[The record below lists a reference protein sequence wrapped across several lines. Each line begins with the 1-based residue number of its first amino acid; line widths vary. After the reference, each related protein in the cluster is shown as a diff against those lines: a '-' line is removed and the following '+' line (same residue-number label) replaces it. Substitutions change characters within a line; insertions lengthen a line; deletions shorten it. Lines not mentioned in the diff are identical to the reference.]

1 MLLTLFEVSPFQ
13 KASHK
18 SPQIIPSSLPAFSR
32 GKPGLDWLDM
42 WMNETFCVCW
52 KNEKEDIYL
61 QHVYPLSCFSLS
73 NQHCQSILLCAA
85 LLLSPHFMSGDARG
99 HLCDGGRQKCVGRQ
113 KAICSEKEDQ
123 AQDFMCDILKHSD
136 VLQGWRVQLQ
146 TVATEAQFIAM
157 RWINL
162 VLKMSGE
169 MSAYY
174 EALTFLQ
181 LKSHLRNLV
190 TCWKRNSLT
199 ENSDCP
205 SILTVQP
212 FGFHNK

>member
-1 MLLTLFEVSPFQ
+1 MLLTVFEVSPFQ
-13 KASHK
+13 IASHK
-18 SPQIIPSSLPAFSR
+18 SPHIIPSSLPAF
-32 GKPGLDWLDM
+32 KPGLDWLDM
-42 WMNETFCVCW
+42 WMKEMFCVCW

-73 NQHCQSILLCAA
+73 DQHCQSILLCAA

-113 KAICSEKEDQ
+113 KAILFWKGRSSSRFHVWHIETLRCV
-123 AQDFMCDILKHSD
+123 AGMTCAA
-136 VLQGWRVQLQ
+136 
-146 TVATEAQFIAM
+146 VATEARFIVT

-162 VLKMSGE
+162 VLKTSGE

-174 EALTFLQ
+174 EALTFLL

-190 TCWKRNSLT
+190 TCWKHNSLT

-212 FGFHNK
+212 FGFHIK